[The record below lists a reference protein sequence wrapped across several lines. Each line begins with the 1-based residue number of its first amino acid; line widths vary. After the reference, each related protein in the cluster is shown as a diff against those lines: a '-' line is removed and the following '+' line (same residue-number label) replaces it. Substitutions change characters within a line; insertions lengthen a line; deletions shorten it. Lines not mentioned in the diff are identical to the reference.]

1 MKILVLGAGA
11 IGGYFGGRLVE
22 AGAQVTFLVRER
34 RLRQLAEHGLQVR
47 SKYGDI
53 DTPVRAVAAADP
65 QEPADFVIL
74 TCKAYDLDSAIDTV
88 RPAVGPRTAVLPLL
102 NGLAHLERL
111 NAVFGK
117 QRVLGGLAKIAAT
130 LKPDGVIEHLNDW
143 RYITFGEQEGGL
155 SDRVHALKAE
165 FDKTSVVASAVPN
178 VMQSMWEKLVHLSTV
193 AGMTCLMRASV
204 GEIARTE
211 DGTGLMIHFLE
222 ANAEI
227 AAKAGFGPSAAFIAE
242 YRALFSNKNSTYTA
256 SMLRDLE
263 RGGRIEA
270 DHVLGFMLRKAR
282 EFGIDDTLH
291 RAAYVHTKAY
301 EERRAAGR
309 L

>member
-1 MKILVLGAGA
+1 MRILVLGAGA

-34 RLRQLAEHGLQVR
+34 RLRQLMEHGLQVR

-53 DTPVRAVAAADP
+53 NTPVRAVTAAAP
-65 QEPADFVIL
+65 KEPADFVVL
-74 TCKAYDLDSAIDTV
+74 TCKAYDLDSAIETV
-88 RPAVGPRTAVLPLL
+88 RPAVGTQTAVLPLL
-102 NGLAHLERL
+102 NGLAHLDKL
-111 NAVFGK
+111 NAAFGK

-130 LKPDGVIEHLNDW
+130 LKPDGMIEHLNDW
-143 RYITFGEQEGGL
+143 RYLTFGEQEGGL
-155 SDRVHALKAE
+155 SDRVRALKAE

-178 VMQSMWEKLVHLSTV
+178 VMQNMWEKLVHLTTV

-211 DGTGLMIHFLE
+211 YGTGLMIRFLE
-222 ANAEI
+222 ANAVI
-227 AAKAGFGPSAAFIAE
+227 AAKAGFGPSDEFIAE
-242 YRALFSNKNSTYTA
+242 YRELFSNKNSTYTA

-263 RGGRIEA
+263 RGGPIEA
-270 DHVLGFMLRKAR
+270 DHILGFMLLKAR

>member
-34 RLRQLAEHGLQVR
+34 RLRQLGEHGLQVR

-53 DTPVRAVAAADP
+53 NAPVRAVTAADP
-65 QEPADFVIL
+65 NEPADFILL
-74 TCKAYDLDSAIDTV
+74 TCKAYDLDSAIETV
-88 RPAVGPRTAVLPLL
+88 RPAVGTRTAVLPVL
-102 NGLAHLERL
+102 NGLAHLDRL
-111 NAVFGK
+111 NAAFGK

-155 SDRVHALKAE
+155 SDRVRALKAE

-178 VMQSMWEKLVHLSTV
+178 VMQNMWEKLVHLTTV

-211 DGTGLMIHFLE
+211 YGTDLMIRFLE
-222 ANAEI
+222 ANAMI
-227 AAKAGFGPSAAFIAE
+227 AAKAGFGPSDAFITE
-242 YRALFSNKNSTYTA
+242 YRELFSNKNSTYTA

-263 RGGRIEA
+263 RGGSIEA
-270 DHVLGFMLRKAR
+270 DHILGFMLRKAR